1 MWDRI
6 FNVCLAAYSLG
17 LVIFLLGGYVLEQ
30 DPVIVTGILLM
41 GVTGVAMG
49 VSGLALVLK
58 LIIRP

>member
-6 FNVCLAAYSLG
+6 FNVCLATYSLG
-17 LVIFLLGGYVLEQ
+17 LVIFLLGGYILEQ
-30 DPVIVTGILLM
+30 DLVIVTGILLM

-49 VSGLALVLK
+49 ISGFALMLK